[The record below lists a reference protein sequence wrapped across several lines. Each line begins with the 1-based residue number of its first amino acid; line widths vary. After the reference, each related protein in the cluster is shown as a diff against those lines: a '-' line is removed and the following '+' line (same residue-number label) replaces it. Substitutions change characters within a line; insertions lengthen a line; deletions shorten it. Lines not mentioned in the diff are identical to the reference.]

1 MVFNLDGF
9 TGTIGKYGLAS
20 PNKFEVAIFG
30 PGTISSGEEINLMC
44 ESVSIAGR
52 NVQSIMDLRYG
63 QRREIAY
70 NAPVYAPVNLTFL
83 CTEKY
88 REKDYFDKWNNK
100 IVNSANGFDVA
111 YYNDYIGSMTVTTLD
126 KDGKKY
132 NKSYVIKY
140 EEVYPKDIT
149 AIELNHATTNAT
161 VKLTV
166 TMNYSKW
173 TTKSIPYHDLLQQKG
188 HKVSLF

>member
-1 MVFNLDGF
+1 MAFNLDGF

-52 NVQSIMDLRYG
+52 NVQSIMELRYG

-70 NAPVYAPVNLTFL
+70 NAPVYAPINLTFL

-88 REKDYFDKWNNK
+88 REKDYFDRWNNS

-132 NKSYVIKY
+132 DKSYVIKY
-140 EEVYPKDIT
+140 EEVYPKEIA
-149 AIELNHATTNAT
+149 AIELNHTTTNAT

-173 TTKSIPYHDLLQQKG
+173 TTESIPH
-188 HKVSLF
+188 

>member
-1 MVFNLDGF
+1 MAFNLDGF
-9 TGTIGKYGLAS
+9 TSTIGKYGLAS

-30 PGTISSGEEINLMC
+30 PGGGSSEEEINLMC

-52 NVQSIMDLRYG
+52 SVQSIMDLRYG

-88 REKDYFDKWNNK
+88 REKDYFDRWNNS

-126 KDGKKY
+126 KNGKKY
-132 NKSYVIKY
+132 DKSSYVIKY

-173 TTKSIPYHDLLQQKG
+173 TTNTIPTIAAYYDTTQIWT
-188 HKVSLF
+188 

>member
-1 MVFNLDGF
+1 MAFNLDGF

-30 PGTISSGEEINLMC
+30 PGKISSGNEINLMC
-44 ESVSIAGR
+44 ESVSLAGR

-63 QRREIAY
+63 QRREVVY

-88 REKDYFDKWNNK
+88 REKDYFDRWNNS

-173 TTKSIPYHDLLQQKG
+173 TTESIPH
-188 HKVSLF
+188 

>member
-1 MVFNLDGF
+1 MAFNLDGF

-30 PGTISSGEEINLMC
+30 PGKISSGNEINLMC
-44 ESVSIAGR
+44 ESVSLAGR

-63 QRREIAY
+63 QRREVVY

-88 REKDYFDKWNNK
+88 REKDYFDRWNNS

-132 NKSYVIKY
+132 DKSYVIKY

-149 AIELNHATTNAT
+149 AIELNHTTTNAT

-173 TTKSIPYHDLLQQKG
+173 TTNTIPTIAAYEGGSI
-188 HKVSLF
+188 

>member
-1 MVFNLDGF
+1 MAFNLDGF

-30 PGTISSGEEINLMC
+30 PGKISSGNEINLMC

-88 REKDYFDKWNNK
+88 REKDYFDRWKGNLLISFLVAESLVRIIFDDKKDSVIYYENINIGNRIRDIIQSPDGK
-100 IVNSANGFDVA
+100 IVLLTDRFSKENV
-111 YYNDYIGSMTVTTLD
+111 
-126 KDGKKY
+126 
-132 NKSYVIKY
+132 
-140 EEVYPKDIT
+140 P
-149 AIELNHATTNAT
+149 ELIF
-161 VKLTV
+161 LT
-166 TMNYSKW
+166 KE
-173 TTKSIPYHDLLQQKG
+173 K
-188 HKVSLF
+188 